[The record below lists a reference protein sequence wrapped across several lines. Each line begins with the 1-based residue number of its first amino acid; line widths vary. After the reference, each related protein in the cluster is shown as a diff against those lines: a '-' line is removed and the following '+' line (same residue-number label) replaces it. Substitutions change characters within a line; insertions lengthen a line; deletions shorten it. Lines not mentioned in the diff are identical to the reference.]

1 MIFFKSGQNWFN
13 HQLKYCIITDI
24 VAVSRLKSMVV
35 TSASFPGGALPY
47 ETVGDALCRNVR
59 CKSNFVFSFKG
70 VQGKTPPDLA
80 VKVYFRVAMGEMIR
94 KRCPFSCCKRY
105 TLRRS
110 SHTLIHF
117 L

>member
-47 ETVGDALCRNVR
+47 ETVGDALCRNVG
-59 CKSNFVFSFKG
+59 CKSNFVFSFR
-70 VQGKTPPDLA
+70 V
-80 VKVYFRVAMGEMIR
+80 FRAKHHQIWPLKYILELQWE
-94 KRCPFSCCKRY
+94 K
-105 TLRRS
+105 
-110 SHTLIHF
+110 
-117 L
+117 